1 MLKKIEKQILEFA
14 KDTGLTERREIV
26 HGTLYVKLHEEKECD
41 TFHRAIRTFYKNQI
55 NNEGGVNMY
64 AVGDEFAFDFVPEDR
79 EAPVF
84 SDEDYSGKEEMDPT
98 EMDYGTYSEASAE
111 GLADFGLDA
120 VDLTEQEEAELDV
133 LMNLQ
138 AEQMISLQ
146 LLERLNLH
154 MISLKMQIQRI
165 ST

>member
-1 MLKKIEKQILEFA
+1 MDTKIEKQILEFA

-41 TFHRAIRTFYKNQI
+41 HFHKVIRTFYKEQI

-84 SDEDYSGKEEMDPT
+84 VEPYSEEKYSGKEIMDPT
-98 EMDYGTYSEASAE
+98 DIDKGIWSEFAEEEMFNNIDDEDESPAFPSYYDLPEDVDTMLDLEADAKE
-111 GLADFGLDA
+111 G
-120 VDLTEQEEAELDV
+120 
-133 LMNLQ
+133 
-138 AEQMISLQ
+138 
-146 LLERLNLH
+146 R
-154 MISLKMQIQRI
+154 
-165 ST
+165 

>member
-84 SDEDYSGKEEMDPT
+84 VEPYSEEKYSGKEIMDPT
-98 EMDYGTYSEASAE
+98 EMDDETS
-111 GLADFGLDA
+111 DFGLDA

-138 AEQMISLQ
+138 AES
-146 LLERLNLH
+146 
-154 MISLKMQIQRI
+154 QRGK
-165 ST
+165 

>member
-1 MLKKIEKQILEFA
+1 MLKTIEKQILEFA

-26 HGTLYVKLHEEKECD
+26 HGTLYVTLHEEKECD

-84 SDEDYSGKEEMDPT
+84 SDEEYSGKEDMMPSDVDKGVWSEFAEEEMLANVDT
-98 EMDYGTYSEASAE
+98 MIDLENDAKE
-111 GLADFGLDA
+111 G
-120 VDLTEQEEAELDV
+120 
-133 LMNLQ
+133 
-138 AEQMISLQ
+138 
-146 LLERLNLH
+146 R
-154 MISLKMQIQRI
+154 
-165 ST
+165 

>member
-1 MLKKIEKQILEFA
+1 MLDKIEKQILEFA

-41 TFHRAIRTFYKNQI
+41 HFHEVIRTFYKEQI

-84 SDEDYSGKEEMDPT
+84 SDEDYSGKEDMMPSDV
-98 EMDYGTYSEASAE
+98 DKGIWSEFAE
-111 GLADFGLDA
+111 EELLNNIPEDVDTMLD
-120 VDLTEQEEAELDV
+120 
-133 LMNLQ
+133 LMND
-138 AEQMISLQ
+138 AKEG
-146 LLERLNLH
+146 R
-154 MISLKMQIQRI
+154 
-165 ST
+165 